1 MRYLC
6 LVHFDPA
13 AIDAMTEQERVALD
27 IASLGYNDELAQRG
41 HLVATEALQYPES
54 AAIVRVRAGETIVT
68 DGPFAESKEQ
78 LAGFILVEARD
89 LNEAVSLAAGIPI
102 AKFGTIEVRPIYII
116 PRHGT

>member
-6 LVHFDPA
+6 LVHFEPA
-13 AIDAMTEQERVALD
+13 AFDAKSEEERVALD
-27 IASLGYNDELAQRG
+27 IASLGYNDELARRG

-54 AAIVRVRAGETIVT
+54 AAIVRVRSGETIVT

-89 LNEAVSLAAGIPI
+89 LNEAISIAAGIPI
-102 AKFGTIEVRPIYII
+102 AQFGSIEVRPIYTI